1 MAIKKFIPVVPNME
15 RPLQLTDLQEFWNA
29 LNEVFDNQEFRV
41 IAGLNYAD
49 SSGFLSAGV
58 ASYQGQLYYYNGG
71 EDIEEGTT
79 LYYEKVAGANRTFSN
94 GISYPFDYSFVITSD
109 VPEGAGGTLLP
120 ASLNNAAYLNSK
132 RLGAV
137 AAGSITND
145 KLAQAAVTA
154 DKLNQTLVSYR
165 LSAANVKAIST
176 SPAVANLTL
185 VDFIQ
190 GASPATRQTRY
201 VKLTS
206 TENAQGTPLQI
217 NVSGVDANNQ
227 QNYPT
232 DLLLIIQPPLGWD
245 VKFNVQ
251 GWATGSTSTTQ
262 IGFQQD
268 LKAPISGSI
277 QQERIIVCALH
288 KINTFDYAVVNA
300 YQTTSFNL
308 PF

>member
-1 MAIKKFIPVVPNME
+1 MAIKKFNPVVPNME

>member
-1 MAIKKFIPVVPNME
+1 MAIRQFNPVVPNME
-15 RPLQLTDLQEFWNA
+15 RPLQLTDLQAFWDA

-49 SSGFLSAGV
+49 SGGFLSAGV
-58 ASYQGQLYYYNGG
+58 ASYQGQLYFYDGG
-71 EDIEEGTT
+71 EDITEGMT
-79 LYYEKVAGANRTFSN
+79 LYYEKVAGADRTFSN

-109 VPEGAGGTLLP
+109 APSGAGGTLLP
-120 ASLNNAAYLNSK
+120 ASRNNAAYLNSK

-145 KLAQAAVTA
+145 KLAQAAITA
-154 DKLNQTLVSYR
+154 DKLDQTLVSYR
-165 LSAANVKAIST
+165 LSAANVQAIST

-206 TENAQGTPLQI
+206 TENPQNVPLQI
-217 NVSGVDANNQ
+217 NVSGVNANSQ
-227 QNYPT
+227 QNYPA

-245 VKFNVQ
+245 VKLNVQ
-251 GWATGSTSTTQ
+251 GWATGSTGAVQ

-268 LKAPISGSI
+268 LEAPISGSI

-288 KINTFDYAVVNA
+288 KINTFDYVVVNA

>member
-1 MAIKKFIPVVPNME
+1 MAIKQFNPVVPTME

-29 LNEVFDNQEFRV
+29 LNQVFDNQEFRV

-49 SSGFLSAGV
+49 SGGYLSAGI

-71 EDIEEGTT
+71 ENITEGMT
-79 LYYEKVAGANRTFSN
+79 LYYDKVAGTKRTFSN
-94 GISYPFDYSFVITSD
+94 GMSYSFDYSFVISPD
-109 VPEGAGGTLLP
+109 GPEGEGGVLLP
-120 ASLNNAAYLNSK
+120 ASRNNAAYLDSK

-137 AAGSITND
+137 TAGSITND

-154 DKLNQTLVSYR
+154 DKMNQTLVSYR
-165 LSAANVKAIST
+165 LSGVNVQAINPTAAKVD
-176 SPAVANLTL
+176 LTL
-185 VDFIQ
+185 LDFIQ

-206 TENAQGTPLQI
+206 TANPQDLRLAVNITGVNA
-217 NVSGVDANNQ
+217 NSQ
-227 QNYPT
+227 QNYPD

-245 VKFNVQ
+245 VKLNVQ
-251 GWATGSTSTTQ
+251 GWATGSTGAAQ
-262 IGFQQD
+262 IGFQQELD
-268 LKAPISGSI
+268 APINGSI
-277 QQERIIVCALH
+277 QQERIVVCALH